1 VSNVHK
7 KKKQYREA
15 EEVLLRGTAATL
27 GASDP
32 HEHPFWYAALSLP
45 SSPCSA
51 GVGLRPLCRTQGPE
65 HHRSCLYAH
74 DGRRVCVRV
83 ASGGTCDWE
92 GTLDARQRRSLA
104 SLYWDQGDYN
114 LFYRYAQLGLKHKS
128 SASCHPLADPSC
140 SVPPFEIDIMG
151 LGFRV

>member
-1 VSNVHK
+1 VSNVYK

-32 HEHPFWYAALSLP
+32 HEHPFWYAA
-45 SSPCSA
+45 
-51 GVGLRPLCRTQGPE
+51 G
-65 HHRSCLYAH
+65 
-74 DGRRVCVRV
+74 DGRGVCERV
-83 ASGGTCDWE
+83 ASCGTCDWD
-92 GTLDARQRRSLA
+92 GALDARQRRSLA

-140 SVPPFEIDIMG
+140 TVPPFELDIMG
-151 LGFRV
+151 LGLRV